1 MPVMNDAAIDQIL
14 AALAVNVK
22 EFAVCEFTATSAIE
36 IKQLDKI
43 EVHFILA
50 GTLYLGLADGA
61 CIEAPV
67 GSVVLVPAYI
77 DQVIGGSATPSK
89 ILTSQ
94 ETCSRRRDGLMHYDA
109 TMGSPGSVVVACG
122 QIKADIGGSF
132 GPFEGLKEPICS
144 YVADE
149 PVVGVAFSTILRET
163 GVAALGSKALIGSLM
178 KACLILALR
187 RSAQDRGSR
196 EVLPGLFERP
206 SLARA
211 VARVVEDPASH
222 HSLADLA
229 RAAGMSRSK
238 FAKVFAETVGSPPME
253 FVSRARL
260 DKARQLVL
268 STDLSISDI
277 ANHAGF
283 ASRSHFSRSF
293 RNAFGIDP
301 TRMRRN
307 GLNGDAQD
315 AQ

>member
-1 MPVMNDAAIDQIL
+1 MPVMNDTAIDQIL

-36 IKQLDKI
+36 IKPLDKI

-50 GTLYLGLADGA
+50 GTLYLGLADGE

-67 GSVVLVPAYI
+67 GSVVLVPAHI
-77 DQVIGGSATPSK
+77 DQVIGGSATPSR
-89 ILTSQ
+89 IFSPE

-109 TMGSPGSVVVACG
+109 TLGSRGSVVVACG

-144 YVADE
+144 HVADE
-149 PVVGVAFSTILRET
+149 PVVGIAFSTILRET
-163 GVAALGSKALIGSLM
+163 GVASLGSKALIGSLM

-187 RSAQDRGSR
+187 RSAQENGSQKI
-196 EVLPGLFERP
+196 LPGLFDRP

-211 VARVVEDPASH
+211 VALVVEDPASN
-222 HSLADLA
+222 HSLAGLA

-238 FAKVFAETVGSPPME
+238 FAKVFAETVGSSPME

-260 DKARQLVL
+260 DKARHLVL

-277 ANHAGF
+277 ANHVGF

-293 RNAFGIDP
+293 RNEFGLDP

-307 GLNGDAQD
+307 GPGGEVQD
-315 AQ
+315 AR